1 MWLLGVL
8 GALFCVLVGMF
19 LQDVVTTVQEKSKDK
34 KKAAKVERDYLH
46 ARLTHIHDDVH
57 SIYKIVKKKELQ

>member
-19 LQDVVTTVQEKSKDK
+19 LQYVVTTVQEKSKDK
-34 KKAAKVERDYLH
+34 KRAAKAEKDRIH
-46 ARLTHIHDDVH
+46 IRLAHMHDDIRSLH
-57 SIYKIVKKKELQ
+57 RIVENREPQ